1 MSAFGSGPSNGQFW
15 YGSTTNFPG
24 FLYKKN
30 VGVGGRLSTKMGP
43 GGNVTCNSSTYI
55 YNKYKPGQGGVGASS
70 IANRRAKNRHATVCT
85 EQKCFPCYMTL
96 GQYSN
101 YTHNPNGFIPCP
113 AIPARRPQP
122 PISNFLVYQEG
133 TRGPGSGILDTNFG
147 WDTNGVWFTGEAGNP
162 NPAYP
167 IFTNFNISQNKKVV
181 VMIDFVYNEYE
192 SDFGLCFY
200 QSNIIPQWQWT
211 VNSTRIACQ
220 YNYDTYSQILGLV
233 PGNIFT
239 NNIQLSVGNTYTT
252 VVTYEPDSLS
262 LNANIT
268 FQTYL
273 GSTHVDTNS
282 GTITKLS
289 SDYKIGFTA
298 DQDTP
303 HIRTYI
309 KNLTINVNNG
319 EQIYNNSLI
328 NPIIPHV

>member
-1 MSAFGSGPSNGQFW
+1 MSAFGSGSNSNGNFW
-15 YGSTTNFPG
+15 YGNSTNFPG

-30 VGVGGRLSTKMGP
+30 VGVGGRRSTKMGP
-43 GGNVTCNSSTYI
+43 GGNITCNNSTYI
-55 YNKYKPGQGGVGASS
+55 YNKFKPGGGGVGASS
-70 IANRRAKNRHATVCT
+70 IANRRAKNRLATVCSGN
-85 EQKCFPCYMTL
+85 KCFPCYTTL

-133 TRGPGSGILDTNFG
+133 TRGPGLGILDINFG
-147 WDTNGVWFTGEAGNP
+147 WDTNGVWFTGDAGDSS
-162 NPAYP
+162 PAYP

-181 VMIDFVYNEYE
+181 VTVDFVYNNGC

-200 QSNIIPQWQWT
+200 QSNIIPQWRWGP
-211 VNSTRIACQ
+211 NSTRIACQ
-220 YNYDTYSQILGLV
+220 YDCFYQSNIYSL
-233 PGNIFT
+233 T
-239 NNIQLSVGNTYTT
+239 NQFSSSTSFSVGNTYTS

-262 LNANIT
+262 SNANIT

-273 GSTHVDTNS
+273 GSTLVDTIS

-298 DQDTP
+298 DQDIQP
-303 HIRTYI
+303 IRTYI

-319 EQIYNNSLI
+319 EQIHNNSLI
-328 NPIIPHV
+328 NQIIPPV